1 MQQNICRHGLYTQPD
16 KLQQV
21 NMVETYIEAKTIA
34 IVCFVVLAD
43 VTLVDEDTNWILAD
57 DNNQQ

>member
-1 MQQNICRHGLYTQPD
+1 MYTQPD